1 MRPEITTSKD
11 IEDIKPYRLSDREK
25 LVLYALARWPSYT
38 DVDASEKVSMKR
50 STFTAIKKRLKDKK
64 VYRLKYRLSFK
75 YIDEEIIKCT
85 FFEINP
91 NIDKEVLEEFS
102 KAVFDSY
109 SNSVYNIITDSV
121 YVGFN
126 FVKDFA
132 KLKKGRFAFE
142 ERWLKKKIF
151 TKEYPKYINF
161 SSRHS
166 RIMFN
171 YAPMLKHIF
180 RLDIDDDEDTDS
192 LEKYRIEDRDIAK
205 AKLNRNEKRAIYYM
219 LLRPEKNDSDLAKQA
234 GMNLQAFK
242 KTKRRVLDRGIIRPI
257 IVPMHKALENELI
270 VFKHFKFNQIRT
282 FKERFEFLRYMDKK
296 HAHHFMRIYDEN
308 ECIFI
313 SVYRNYQIYHKNIKE
328 IEDYVAKNSI
338 VSHKPTIAAVP
349 LKNIMYLKN
358 VVFVGLYRKIFGID
372 EENI

>member
-1 MRPEITTSKD
+1 MLSQITTSKD
-11 IEDIKPYRLSDREK
+11 IREIKPYRLSDREK
-25 LVLYALARWPSYT
+25 LVLYALARWPSYS
-38 DVDASEKVSMKR
+38 DVDASEKISMKR

-64 VYRLKYRLSFK
+64 VYRLKYRLSFR

-91 NIDKEVLEEFS
+91 NIDKDVLEEFS

-132 KLKKGRFAFE
+132 KLKKGRFKFE

-161 SSRHS
+161 SNKHS
-166 RIMFN
+166 KIMFN
-171 YAPMLKHIF
+171 YAPMIKHIF
-180 RLDIDDDEDTDS
+180 HIDIDDNEIDS
-192 LEKYRIEDRDIAK
+192 LDKYRIEDRNIAK
-205 AKLNRNEKRAIYYM
+205 ARLSRNEKRVIYYM
-219 LLRPEKNDSDLAKQA
+219 LLKPEKSDLYLSKQA
-234 GMNLQAFK
+234 GMNIQTFNKA
-242 KTKRRVLDRGIIRPI
+242 KRRVLDRGIIRPI
-257 IVPMHKALENELI
+257 IIPMHKTLENELI
-270 VFKHFKFNQIRT
+270 VFKHFRFNQALS
-282 FKERFEFLRYMDKK
+282 FEERFEFLRYMDKK
-296 HAHHFMRIYDEN
+296 HPHHFMRIYDEN
-308 ECIFI
+308 ECISI
-313 SVYRNYQIYHKNIKE
+313 SVYRNYPIYHKNIKE
-328 IEDYVAKNSI
+328 IEEYVAKNSI
-338 VSHKPTIAAVP
+338 TSHKPTIAAVP

>member
-11 IEDIKPYRLSDREK
+11 IKDIKPYRFSDREK

-38 DVDASEKVSMKR
+38 DVDASEKISMKR

-64 VYRLKYRLSFK
+64 VYRLKYRLSFR

-132 KLKKGRFAFE
+132 KLKKGRFKFE

-151 TKEYPKYINF
+151 TKEYPKYISF

-166 RIMFN
+166 RIMFD

-180 RLDIDDDEDTDS
+180 HLDIDDDEEINS
-192 LEKYRIEDRDIAK
+192 LDKYRIEDRKIAK
-205 AKLNRNEKRAIYYM
+205 AKLSKNEKRVIYYM
-219 LLRPEKNDSDLAKQA
+219 LLKPEKSDMYLSKQA
-234 GMNLQAFK
+234 GMNLQTFNKA
-242 KTKRRVLDRGIIRPI
+242 KRRVLERGIIRPI
-257 IVPMHKALENELI
+257 IIPMHKALENELI
-270 VFKHFKFNQIRT
+270 VFKHFRFNQVRT
-282 FKERFEFLRYMDKK
+282 FEERFEFLRYMDRN
-296 HAHHFMRIYDEN
+296 HANHFMRIYDEN
-308 ECIFI
+308 ECISI
-313 SVYRNYQIYHKNIKE
+313 SVYRNYALYHKNIKK
-328 IEDYVAKNSI
+328 IEEYVAKNSI
-338 VSHKPTIAAVP
+338 TSHKPTIAAVP
-349 LKNIMYLKN
+349 IKNIIYLKN

>member
-11 IEDIKPYRLSDREK
+11 IKNIKPYRLSDREK
-25 LVLYALARWPSYT
+25 LVLYALARWPSYS

-50 STFTAIKKRLKDKK
+50 STFTAIKKRLKDKN
-64 VYRLKYRLSFK
+64 VYRLKYRLSFR

-91 NIDKEVLEEFS
+91 NIDKDVLEEFS

-132 KLKKGRFAFE
+132 KLKKGRFKFE
-142 ERWLKKKIF
+142 ERWLKKNIF

-161 SSRHS
+161 SNKHS

-180 RLDIDDDEDTDS
+180 RLDIDDDGDTDS
-192 LEKYRIEDRDIAK
+192 LDKYRIEDRKIAK
-205 AKLNRNEKRAIYYM
+205 AKLSRNEKIVIHHM
-219 LLRPEKNDSDLAKQA
+219 LLHPEKSDMYLSKQA
-234 GMNLQAFK
+234 GMNIQTFN

-257 IVPMHKALENELI
+257 IIPMHKTLENELI
-270 VFKHFKFNQIRT
+270 VFKHFKFNQVRT
-282 FKERFEFLRYMDKK
+282 FEERFEVLRYMDKK
-296 HAHHFMRIYDEN
+296 HPHHFMRIYDEN
-308 ECIFI
+308 ECICI
-313 SVYRNYQIYHKNIKE
+313 SVYRNYPIYHKNIRE
-328 IEDYVAKNSI
+328 IEEYVAKNNI
-338 VSHKPTIAAVP
+338 ISHKPTIATVP
-349 LKNIMYLKN
+349 IKNIMYLKN
-358 VVFVGLYRKIFGID
+358 VVFIGLYRKIFGID

>member
-1 MRPEITTSKD
+1 MLSQITTSKD
-11 IEDIKPYRLSDREK
+11 IREIKPYRLSDREK
-25 LVLYALARWPSYT
+25 LVLYALARWPSYS
-38 DVDASEKVSMKR
+38 DVDASEKISMKR

-64 VYRLKYRLSFK
+64 VYRLKYRLSFR

-91 NIDKEVLEEFS
+91 NIDKDVLEEFS

-132 KLKKGRFAFE
+132 KLKKGRFKFE

-161 SSRHS
+161 SNKHS
-166 RIMFN
+166 KIMFN
-171 YAPMLKHIF
+171 YAPMIKHIF
-180 RLDIDDDEDTDS
+180 RIDIDDNEIDS
-192 LEKYRIEDRDIAK
+192 LDKYRIEDRNIAK
-205 AKLNRNEKRAIYYM
+205 ARLSRNEKRVIYYM
-219 LLRPEKNDSDLAKQA
+219 LLKPEKSDLYLSKLA
-234 GMNLQAFK
+234 GMNIQTFNKA
-242 KTKRRVLDRGIIRPI
+242 KRRVLERGIIRPI
-257 IVPMHKALENELI
+257 IIPMHKTLENELI
-270 VFKHFKFNQIRT
+270 VFKHFRFNQALS
-282 FKERFEFLRYMDKK
+282 FEERFEFLRYMDKK
-296 HAHHFMRIYDEN
+296 HPHHFMRIYDEN
-308 ECIFI
+308 ECISI
-313 SVYRNYQIYHKNIKE
+313 SVYRNYPIYHKNIKE
-328 IEDYVAKNSI
+328 IEEYVAKNSI
-338 VSHKPTIAAVP
+338 TSHKPTIAAVP

>member
-1 MRPEITTSKD
+1 MLSQITTSKD
-11 IEDIKPYRLSDREK
+11 INKIKPYRLSDREK
-25 LVLYALARWPSYT
+25 LVLYALARCPSYS

-50 STFTAIKKRLKDKK
+50 STFTAIKKRLKDKN
-64 VYRLKYRLSFK
+64 VYKLKYRLSFK

-91 NIDKEVLEEFS
+91 NTDTDVLEEFS

-132 KLKKGRFAFE
+132 KLKKGRFKFE

-161 SSRHS
+161 SNKHS
-166 RIMFN
+166 SIMFN
-171 YAPMLKHIF
+171 YAPMIKHIF
-180 RLDIDDDEDTDS
+180 RLDIKDDEDTDC
-192 LEKYRIEDRDIAK
+192 LDKYRIEDRKIAK
-205 AKLNRNEKRAIYYM
+205 AKLSRNEKKAIYYM
-219 LLRPEKNDSDLAKQA
+219 LLQPEKSDLYLSKQA
-234 GMNLQAFK
+234 GMTLQAFNK
-242 KTKRRVLDRGIIRPI
+242 AKRRVLDRGIIKPI

-270 VFKHFKFNQIRT
+270 VFKHFRFNQVRT
-282 FKERFEFLRYMDKK
+282 FEERFEFLRYMDRK
-296 HAHHFMRIYDEN
+296 HSHHFMRVYDEN

-313 SVYRNYQIYHKNIKE
+313 SVYRNYPIYHKNIKD
-328 IEDYVAKNSI
+328 IEEYVAKNSI
-338 VSHKPTIAAVP
+338 TSHKPTIAVVP
-349 LKNIMYLKN
+349 LKNIIYLKN
-358 VVFVGLYRKIFGID
+358 VVFSGLYRKMSETD
-372 EENI
+372 E